1 MLLIKFEILGKE
13 WKMKILKNR
22 RYKKKN
28 GDDSVAITH
37 YWKRQ
42 IDVPMMG
49 IDLETITHEL
59 THAYLTEMCHD
70 TTALKAKD
78 LEEVFAELMAKR
90 GRELLDLADSL
101 FAQATANTQ
110 ATIHHVQKTKVKK

>member
-13 WKMKILKNR
+13 WKLKILKNK

-28 GDDSVAITH
+28 GKDSVAITH

-42 IDVPMMG
+42 IDVPMLG
-49 IDLETITHEL
+49 IDLETIVHEL

-70 TTALKAKD
+70 TRALKAED
-78 LEEVFAELMAKR
+78 LEEVYAELMAKR
-90 GRELLDLADSL
+90 GRELLELADIL
-101 FAQATANTQ
+101 FQQATDKTQ
-110 ATIHHVQKTKVKK
+110 ATVYHVEKT